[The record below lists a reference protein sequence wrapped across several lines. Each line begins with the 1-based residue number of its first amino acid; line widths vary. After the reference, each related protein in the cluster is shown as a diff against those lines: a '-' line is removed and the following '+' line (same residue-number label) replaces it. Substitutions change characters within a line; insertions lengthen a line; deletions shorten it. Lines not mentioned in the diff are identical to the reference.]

1 MQSLRNERVHLR
13 SVLPCFIAGDTL
25 HLGVMPYLA
34 TGEPLDVVE
43 GEQCGFPFSIS
54 SFSYSFHHRK
64 VVNKMAFSR
73 IHIYCVTSGGKQPR
87 FSLNRQK
94 TTGLLKRPEND
105 RSRKVDTELKVSG
118 PDWLLTFHARSW
130 TMFSPVTAGGA
141 SIPGKCRS
149 IVTSEMSYEARDSGV
164 DKSLVLHRTLL

>member
-1 MQSLRNERVHLR
+1 MQSLRNEWVHLR

-25 HLGVMPYLA
+25 HLGVIQLRA
-34 TGEPLDVVE
+34 KRWEVVE
-43 GEQCGFPFSIS
+43 GEQCGFPFSTLSVPTLLTIEKS
-54 SFSYSFHHRK
+54 LTRRF
-64 VVNKMAFSR
+64 FSR
-73 IHIYCVTSGGKQPR
+73 IHIYSITSGGKQPR
-87 FSLNRQK
+87 FSLSRRN

-141 SIPGKCRS
+141 SILGKCRS
-149 IVTSEMSYEARDSGV
+149 IATSETSYEARDSGV
-164 DKSLVLHRTLL
+164 DKSLVLYRTAQ